1 LGSIEGA
8 VVGDGATRRRSG
20 IALGAVVGAALLAFP
35 WVFEKPYPRD
45 VLIRIF
51 LYALLAQAWNL
62 LGGYCGQISLGNAVF
77 FGIGAYT
84 SSVLSLWWG
93 VSPWLGMAAGMALA
107 VLVSQAIGYPCFRL
121 RGHYFAIATI
131 GIGEIVQTV
140 AINWDAIGGARGVW
154 LPIKAET
161 LGNFQFHRTKWVYYY
176 IALALV
182 AAVFGATALVERSRL
197 GYYFRAIREDPDAAQ
212 SLGIPLTRYKLLA
225 IAGSAAFTALGGT
238 FYAQYVL
245 FIDPESV
252 LPTSLSILVC
262 LVAVLGGVGTLWG
275 PALGA
280 AVLISLSET
289 TRIWLGGTGRA
300 VDLMLYGALIVLVA
314 VFQPRGLMGLVGR
327 FARRPGRPAPPG
339 PVAVPQGT
347 G

>member
-1 LGSIEGA
+1 VLRGVA
-8 VVGDGATRRRSG
+8 PRR
-20 IALGAVVGAALLAFP
+20 IALGSVLGAALLMFP
-35 WVFEKPYPRD
+35 WLFEKPYPRD
-45 VLIRIF
+45 VMIRIF
-51 LYALLAQAWNL
+51 LYTLLAQAWNL

-93 VSPWLGMAAGMALA
+93 VSPWLGMGAGMTLA

-161 LGNFQFHRTKWVYYY
+161 LVNFQFHRAKWVYYY
-176 IALALV
+176 IALALL

-212 SLGIPLTRYKLLA
+212 SLGVPLTRYKLLA

-262 LVAVLGGVGTLWG
+262 LIAVLGGVGTLWG
-275 PALGA
+275 PAIGA
-280 AVLISLSET
+280 VVLISLSET
-289 TRIWLGGTGRA
+289 TRIWLGGTGKA
-300 VDLMLYGALIVLVA
+300 VDLMIYGALIVLVA

-327 FARRPGRPAPPG
+327 LGRRQDRPTPPG
-339 PVAVPQGT
+339 GVVASPSPG
-347 G
+347 